1 MFSCRI
7 LPRGICHNT
16 DQIPWRAA
24 PYVSGS
30 VQHFWR
36 YFDLKDQRIID
47 NRYLIANL
55 ISCERDTPRVVDPDV
70 FGSVFE
76 VQEKV
81 IEDIITS
88 VERQRAL
95 ESAPRSVDPAQ
106 QTVATV
112 VQGYLSH
119 PDVERQRAIDVI
131 RALNQPMLSVQVR
144 ELRKAY
150 TEFQKNSDIGKLLH
164 GLELSLKDVAER
176 NGDDSAKL
184 PLSMHR
190 EDLRLICFEIIT
202 S

>member
-1 MFSCRI
+1 
-7 LPRGICHNT
+7 
-16 DQIPWRAA
+16 
-24 PYVSGS
+24 
-30 VQHFWR
+30 
-36 YFDLKDQRIID
+36 LKDQRIID

-55 ISCERDTPRVVDPDV
+55 IACEKDTPRVVDPDV

-95 ESAPRSVDPAQ
+95 QSAPRSVDPVQ

-119 PDVERQRAIDVI
+119 PVVERQRAIDVI
-131 RALNQPMLSVQVR
+131 RALNQPMLAVQVR

-150 TEFQKNSDIGKLLH
+150 TAFQKSSDIRKLLN
-164 GLELSLKDVAER
+164 GLELSLKDLAER
-176 NGDDSAKL
+176 NGDNNSRT
-184 PLSMHR
+184 SMSLNR
-190 EDLRLICFEIIT
+190 EDLRLICFEVI
-202 S
+202 SG